1 MNIIKSE
8 KLIDVLDD
16 FIIIDVREED
26 FIGGNIVNAINIPYS
41 NFNINSLNKIIENRD
56 KKFIVVHC
64 MYCSLRGP
72 GSYYKINKFLKEN
85 NKSEKLYL
93 LKDGF
98 YNFINFC
105 IKNNNLEYIEN
116 YNSEYW
122 ILDKK
127 NYCHKSEIF
136 TNQ

>member
-1 MNIIKSE
+1 MNNITPQN
-8 KLIDVLDD
+8 LIELLNNSIV
-16 FIIIDVREED
+16 IDVREDD
-26 FIGGNIVNAINIPYS
+26 FIGGNIINAINIPYT
-41 NFNINSLNKIIENRD
+41 NFNFNNLNKILENID
-56 KKFIVVHC
+56 KKNIIVHC
-64 MYCSLRGP
+64 MYSSLRGP
-72 GSYYKINKFLKEN
+72 ATYYKINKFLKDN
-85 NKSEKLYL
+85 NKSLELYL

-122 ILDKK
+122 ILEKK
-127 NYCHKSEIF
+127 NYCHKSEVF